1 MSKPKNTTA
10 TVIPGLRYQDA
21 PKAIDWL
28 CRAFGFEKHL
38 VVPGPGDTIAH
49 AQLTYGNGMVMLGS
63 AGKHG
68 EGYDDLLRTPSEVG
82 GANTQAPYVIVED
95 PDAHHAQATAAGAE
109 IVLDIKDQDYGGR
122 GYSCRDVEGNV
133 WSFGDFDPWGE

>member
-1 MSKPKNTTA
+1 
-10 TVIPGLRYQDA
+10 
-21 PKAIDWL
+21 
-28 CRAFGFEKHL
+28 
-38 VVPGPGDTIAH
+38 
-49 AQLTYGNGMVMLGS
+49 MLGS